1 MKSLFHIRIG
11 VTYMN
16 RKDIRFIFKII
27 IIILIMIGLTIS
39 SYYYFGN
46 SINYFMEN
54 NLYTSIRNALLI
66 SKTLSPSMIGYIGLF
81 NFYKYGLLYIVNLLF
96 SNSLI
101 LVIISIIVSIILI
114 YIFRYT

>member
-16 RKDIRFIFKII
+16 RKDIRFLFKII

-66 SKTLSPSMIGYIGLF
+66 SVRLEIDVISSIF
-81 NFYKYGLLYIVNLLF
+81 FCYGVEI
-96 SNSLI
+96 
-101 LVIISIIVSIILI
+101 
-114 YIFRYT
+114 